1 MTESV
6 TGSCYCGAVQ
16 FRVDMPTLF
25 NAHCHCTMCQ
35 RIHGAAYVT
44 WIGVPQAQLRVVAG
58 AEVLREFASSAH
70 GRRSFCPTCSS
81 SLFCRSSHHPERV
94 DVVVANLHGPVDQL
108 PSVHAYFNNRI
119 AWVQVNDGL
128 PTINSPDAR
137 D

>member
-1 MTESV
+1 MDKSV

-44 WIGVPQAQLRVVAG
+44 WIGVPEAQLRVLAG
-58 AEVLREFASSAH
+58 QDVLQEFASSTH

-81 SLFCRSSHHPERV
+81 SLFCRSSRHPERV
-94 DVVVANLHGPVDQL
+94 DVVVANLHGPVDQV
-108 PSVHAYFNNRI
+108 PSVHAYFSNR
-119 AWVQVNDGL
+119 APWVQVNDGL
-128 PTINSPDAR
+128 PTINSPDAG
-137 D
+137 